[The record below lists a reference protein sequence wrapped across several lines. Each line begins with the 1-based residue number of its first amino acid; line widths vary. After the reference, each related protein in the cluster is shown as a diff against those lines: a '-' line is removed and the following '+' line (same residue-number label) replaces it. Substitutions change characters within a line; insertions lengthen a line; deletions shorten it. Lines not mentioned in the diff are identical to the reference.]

1 MAFINPQTKEF
12 KEVLDAVNSAEGDV
26 EQQLSI
32 LKDKNIEPADFL
44 QTLDELK
51 TAQDITGDAS
61 QFIGEPAP
69 TGFAP
74 SKAVAGGI
82 ARGVKALGTIG
93 SQVIEGAGA
102 FSGVEG
108 GGKKAREKVENV
120 FQEAADYVDS
130 SIKQIPGGTAIT
142 EAAKKTFDPELS
154 TAEEIGAFF
163 VPFAGATK
171 ALGAATKA
179 IKPTSRLGTATKA
192 GSIGVAADVLTR
204 EEDEVFLPEIISL
217 LGPEAE
223 ELAAAITINPDD
235 TVAEKRLKQIADS
248 TLGAGVASGLIKSLG
263 FAGRKTLGKAQA
275 LRQKVTEPI
284 EETVDK
290 TPLEARV
297 VETAPNEYRQQGK
310 IKQTVGKIN
319 TGLGR
324 LFTSTAGMPK
334 SMFDSYIKSKGF
346 PEGMDLIVQG
356 EAKKLDKLI
365 KKTKVNRQD
374 VNRALLGEDVPGLPQ
389 EVVDQVKVARN
400 MINENQTVIRD
411 VLNVGDE
418 SEFGLALADDGSTY
432 LTRIFEFT
440 TNPQWSKEIVK
451 ALKGELKGT
460 SGHNADVLEVVS
472 NARKHIQKNNP
483 NLTTAQV
490 DGVIETI
497 INKGKKG
504 NQVNIIT
511 DLLGGGT
518 GGAAVKVL
526 KGRKD
531 IDKPIL
537 ELLGEVKDPVRNFRE
552 TMRNQNKLIAK
563 SNFLNDVKKFAEDN
577 VGKEIKTKGLFP
589 FLPSETAT
597 FLNKAEVGVSRDVGE
612 LAQKE
617 LGRLGG
623 SGEPFGLNKFTTTD
637 TLYNMLEKGIDVFG
651 FDNPVGKGWLNVF
664 AKPAGVTQAMETV
677 FDHTA
682 HLVNTY
688 GMLQQLG
695 MNGNLLRPSIF
706 KNANKAAYNV
716 YQKAAKNNPE
726 ALQYLAKLKER
737 GVIDSSVV
745 AETVKRN
752 VDRFGEGAEG
762 ALTKAVKAPFRGAS
776 AVYGGVDDFGK
787 VIAMEAETA
796 AYRKAFPNA
805 SDEEVFNYAA
815 DVVRNTMPS
824 YSTAIPAV
832 RALSRLP
839 FGTYATFPAEV
850 LRTQYNIIKTGLK
863 DLRTGVTTGNAAL
876 ASTGLRRLSALG
888 GITAGIEYAVR
899 ENNEELGVSP
909 EDIRGINL
917 MVPEYQK
924 NTTKVMTKPL
934 TMDPKTG
941 HIMTQFTDSG
951 SLDAA
956 QYVKGPIRA
965 ILGRVMASEDVT
977 DREIDDVFKDAFR
990 EVYSPFVSEK
1000 FLTRALVN
1008 AYTGMDEEGRPIR
1021 RGLSL
1026 ADDIKAT
1033 GLELGKILIPGSIKA
1048 GQKVLRAEQSEMLRG
1063 VGEGQTAAG
1072 FPLRKEEQMIFFTR
1086 GVRNNTMDV
1095 TKAMGYS
1102 LYEDS
1107 NAAAGTKDAFK
1118 NFIKQ
1123 IPDRPLEESDVQ
1135 DIVNEYRRL
1144 QEIKKERMAR
1154 LSDKINVFRNMSYI
1168 DNEGNEKKVGLQN
1181 IIKASTSDSK
1191 YPIDNKLIY
1200 ASVRGPKG
1208 NGVFIPDSLS
1218 TNELINL
1225 VKDRKFPFDVVKQLK
1240 REEANFI
1247 GKPLREE
1254 KQ

>member
-12 KEVLDAVNSAEGDV
+12 KEALDAVNAAEGNV

-44 QTLDELK
+44 QTLDELQ
-51 TAQDITGDAS
+51 TAQEVTGDAS
-61 QFIGEPAP
+61 QFIGEAAP
-69 TGFAP
+69 TGFDP
-74 SKAVAGGI
+74 GKVVTGGL
-82 ARGVKALGTIG
+82 ARGVKAIGTIG
-93 SQVIEGAGA
+93 SQAIETAAGK
-102 FSGVEG
+102 E
-108 GGKKAREKVENV
+108 AREKTENV
-120 FQEAADYVDS
+120 FQEAADYVDTN
-130 SIKQIPGGTAIT
+130 IQKLPGGAAISR
-142 EAAKKTFDPELS
+142 AAKKTFDPELS
-154 TAEEIGAFF
+154 TAEEVGAFF
-163 VPFAGATK
+163 VPFLGATK
-171 ALGAATKA
+171 GLELATKGIQTA
-179 IKPTSRLGTATKA
+179 SRLGTALKA

-204 EEDEVFLPEIISL
+204 GEDEVFLPEIISL

-248 TLGAGVASGLIKSLG
+248 TLGAGVASGLIKGLG

-275 LRQKVTEPI
+275 LRQKVAEPL
-284 EETVDK
+284 EETIDK

-310 IKQTVGKIN
+310 IRQTIGKVN

-324 LFTSTAGMPK
+324 LFTSTAAMPK
-334 SMFDSYIKSKGF
+334 EMFDSYIKSRGF
-346 PEGMDLIVQG
+346 VEGMDLVVQG

-365 KKTKVNRQD
+365 KKTNVNRQD
-374 VNRALLGEDVPGLPQ
+374 VNRLLLGEDVPGMPQ
-389 EVVDQVKVARN
+389 EIVDQVKVARD
-400 MINENQTVIRD
+400 MINQNQVLIRD
-411 VLNVGDE
+411 VLNVTDD
-418 SEFGLALADDGSTY
+418 SDFGLALADDGSTY
-432 LTRIFEFT
+432 LTRTFEFT
-440 TNPQWSKEIVK
+440 TNPQWSKDIVK
-451 ALKGELKGT
+451 GLKGQLKGT
-460 SGHNADVLEVVS
+460 SGHNADVMEIVS
-472 NARKHIQKNNP
+472 NARNHIKRNNP
-483 NLTTAQV
+483 DLTTAQV
-490 DGVIETI
+490 DGVIEQIVKSGKKNNQATI
-497 INKGKKG
+497 IS
-504 NQVNIIT
+504 
-511 DLLGGGT
+511 DLLGSGG
-518 GGAAVKVL
+518 GSSAVKVL

-537 ELLGEVKDPVRNFRE
+537 ELLGEVKDPIRNFRE

-563 SNFLNDVKKFAEDN
+563 SNYLNDIKKFAEQN
-577 VGKEIKTKGLFP
+577 VGKEIKTGGLFP
-589 FLPSETAT
+589 GLPTETAT
-597 FLNKAEVGVSRDVGE
+597 FLNKAEVGIGRDVGE

-623 SGEPFGLNKFTTTD
+623 SGEPFGLNQYTTTD
-637 TLYNMLEKGIDVFG
+637 SLYNMLEKGIDVFG

-688 GMLQQLG
+688 GMFQQLA
-695 MNGNLLRPSIF
+695 MNGNLLRPSVF
-706 KNANKAAYNV
+706 KNANKSAYTL
-716 YQKAAKNNPE
+716 YQKAAKNDPE
-726 ALQYLAKLKER
+726 ALEFLKKLKER

-762 ALTKAVKAPFRGAS
+762 VISKTIKAPFRGAS

-787 VIAMEAETA
+787 MIAMQAEMS
-796 AYRKAFPNA
+796 AYKKAFPNA
-805 SDEEVFNYAA
+805 TDDEIFDYAA

-824 YSTAIPAV
+824 YSTAAPVV
-832 RALSRLP
+832 RGLSRLP

-850 LRTQYNIIKTGLK
+850 LRTQVNIIKIGLR
-863 DLRTGVTTGNAAL
+863 DLKQGVQTGNTAL
-876 ASTGLRRLSALG
+876 ASTGLRRLAALG
-888 GITAGIEYAVR
+888 GTTAGIEYAIR
-899 ENNEELGVSP
+899 ENNEELGVS
-909 EDIRGINL
+909 EQDIRGINL

-924 NTTKVMTKPL
+924 NTSKVMTKPL
-934 TMDPKTG
+934 TLDPKTG

-956 QYVKGPIRA
+956 QFVKGPIRA
-965 ILGRVMASEDVT
+965 ILGRVMAGEDVT
-977 DREIDDVFKDAFR
+977 DREVDDVFKDAFR

-1026 ADDIKAT
+1026 GDDIKDTA
-1033 GLELGKILIPGSIKA
+1033 LELGKILIPGSIKA
-1048 GQKVLRAEQSEMLRG
+1048 GQKVLRADQSEMLRG

-1072 FPLRKEEQMIFFTR
+1072 FPLRKEEQMKFFTT

-1102 LYEDS
+1102 LYQDS
-1107 NAAAGTKDAFK
+1107 KDIAVTKDAFK

-1123 IPDRPLEESDVQ
+1123 IPDRPLTQEDVQ

-1144 QEIKKERMAR
+1144 QDFKKERMAR
-1154 LSDKINVFRNMSYI
+1154 LSDKVNVFRDMTYV
-1168 DNEGNEKKVGLQN
+1168 DKDGKEKKFGLQQV
-1181 IIKASTSDSK
+1181 IKASTSDNK
-1191 YPIDNKLIY
+1191 YPIDSNIIY
-1200 ASVRGPKG
+1200 SSVRGPKG
-1208 NGVFIPDSLS
+1208 TGVFTPDSLS
-1218 TNELINL
+1218 TNELIGL
-1225 VKDRKFPFDVVKQLK
+1225 VRDRKFPFDIVNELK
-1240 REEANFI
+1240 KAEAEYS
-1247 GKPLREE
+1247 GQPLREE
-1254 KQ
+1254 TE